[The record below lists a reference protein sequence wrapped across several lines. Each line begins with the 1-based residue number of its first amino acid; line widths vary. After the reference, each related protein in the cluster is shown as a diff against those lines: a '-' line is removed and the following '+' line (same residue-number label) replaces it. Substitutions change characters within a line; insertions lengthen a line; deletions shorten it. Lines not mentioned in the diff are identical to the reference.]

1 MNVHF
6 HSSFARLTMSKK
18 LRKQFFV
25 DPTVQ
30 GAIVRRLM
38 IHWLV
43 VFAVLFVF
51 LVVMQVL
58 VGGPF
63 KPLSH
68 HINTIGE
75 RYGLLLACL
84 TCLLPVFAYDAI
96 KLSHRFAGPMVSFR
110 QALHQVANGE
120 NIDPIH
126 FRKNDFWKPLTDDLN
141 RIAAELKGR
150 RDADGSSPAEGC
162 SEVEVSTTV

>member
-1 MNVHF
+1 
-6 HSSFARLTMSKK
+6 MSKK
-18 LRKQFFV
+18 LRKKFFV
-25 DPTVQ
+25 DPSVQ
-30 GAIVRRLM
+30 GAIVRRLTV
-38 IHWLV
+38 HWLV

-84 TCLLPVFAYDAI
+84 LCLLPVFAYDAI

-110 QALHQVANGE
+110 QALHQVATGE
-120 NIDPIH
+120 DIEAIH

-141 RIAAELKGR
+141 LIAAELKELR
-150 RDADGSSPAEGC
+150 ATDSTAPLTDDAELS
-162 SEVEVSTTV
+162 STT